1 MNEDPNDQDYIRR
14 RQEIHLQEEMLRL
27 QQEEHRLAN
36 AQRNAKF
43 TLVMNGIYFLVG
55 ALEVLLALRFCL
67 RLLGANRDNTFA
79 QVIYGFS
86 EPFVAPFS
94 TLFVSP
100 VFGHGSNI
108 FDVNLLI
115 AIAVYAILGGLT
127 AWLVWF
133 IGNQR

>member
-14 RQEIHLQEEMLRL
+14 RQEIQLQEERLRL
-27 QQEEHRLAN
+27 QQEELRLAN

-43 TLVMNGIYFLVG
+43 AWVINGIYFLVG

-67 RLLGANRDNTFA
+67 RLFGANRENTFA

-86 EPFVAPFS
+86 KPFVAPFS
-94 TLFVSP
+94 TLFISP
-100 VFGHGSNI
+100 VFGRGSDV

-115 AIAVYAILGGLT
+115 AIAVYAILG
-127 AWLVWF
+127 WLAVRLVRF
-133 IGNQR
+133 VGNQG